1 MFGRSRFSAAGGRNV
16 AALTLGALAIA
27 LVLACFVL
35 HLRPGPIGESRP
47 PPPVGQDQTSVVTV
61 FTSSKGVEGSGSGFF
76 ISSDGR
82 ILTNA
87 HVVADADSIRVEL
100 PNGQSQR
107 AYRVGLDWARDVAE
121 IYTPYPSRPLTLA
134 SGEVPVGASVYV
146 LGNPLGTY
154 PHTTIK
160 GRVTFL
166 HDSAVVDG
174 DAYPD
179 LIDTDAQIFAGNSGG
194 PAVDE
199 LGRVTGMLTLGDD
212 SPGSPDGPGNGYL
225 LPNSVLTPGLERW
238 RSLPLPSPA
247 TP

>member
-1 MFGRSRFSAAGGRNV
+1 M
-16 AALTLGALAIA
+16 A
-27 LVLACFVL
+27 LVLAFVVFY
-35 HLRPGPIGESRP
+35 LRPNTIGERRP

-61 FTSSKGVEGSGSGFF
+61 ITTSKGGEGSGSGFF

-87 HVVADADSIRVEL
+87 HVVTDVDSIRVLL
-100 PNGQSQR
+100 PNGKRQR
-107 AYRVGLDWARDVAE
+107 AYLVGLDVPRDVAE

-134 SGEVPVGASVYV
+134 SGDALVGAPVYV
-146 LGNPLGTY
+146 LGDPLGEH
-154 PHTTIK
+154 PHSTIK
-160 GRVTFL
+160 GRVTSL

-199 LGRVTGMLTLGDD
+199 LGRVTGMLTLGDEA
-212 SPGSPDGPGNGYL
+212 PGSPDGPGNGYL